1 MTSSCAWA
9 DEVVLIEI
17 NRTQKKIA
25 PSKDKCHKKMRA
37 LRIFAMQYLRNTT
50 NIIRFV
56 LVWFALSV
64 GVAIASP
71 IVQPKAMDMVCTST
85 GSMKLVVQGD
95 GDSSTFESPTL
106 DCPLCATICAPPPA
120 LNTALTQPSPLSHA
134 LLPLVAA
141 HIASLTAP
149 PLPSRGPPTFPT

>member
-1 MTSSCAWA
+1 MKSRCF
-9 DEVVLIEI
+9 
-17 NRTQKKIA
+17 
-25 PSKDKCHKKMRA
+25 
-37 LRIFAMQYLRNTT
+37 RIQPMQYLRNTS
-50 NIIRFV
+50 NIIRLV

-71 IVQPKAMDMVCTST
+71 MVQPKAMDMVCTST

-95 GDSSTFESPTL
+95 EDSSASASSTL
-106 DCPLCATICAPPPA
+106 DCPLCASICAPPSA

-134 LLPLVAA
+134 LLPSVAA

-149 PLPSRGPPTFPT
+149 PLPSRGPPTFLL

>member
-1 MTSSCAWA
+1 
-9 DEVVLIEI
+9 
-17 NRTQKKIA
+17 
-25 PSKDKCHKKMRA
+25 
-37 LRIFAMQYLRNTT
+37 MQYLRNTT

-71 IVQPKAMDMVCTST
+71 MVQPKAMDMVCTST
-85 GSMKLVVQGD
+85 GTMKLVVQGD
-95 GDSSTFESPTL
+95 EESSSSATL
-106 DCPLCATICAPPPA
+106 DCPLCASISTPPSA

-134 LLPLVAA
+134 LLPSVAA

-149 PLPSRGPPTFPT
+149 PLPSRGPPTFLL

>member
-1 MTSSCAWA
+1 MVKAYLAQLTKKSRHYSTVKISS
-9 DEVVLIEI
+9 
-17 NRTQKKIA
+17 
-25 PSKDKCHKKMRA
+25 
-37 LRIFAMQYLRNTT
+37 MQYLRNTS
-50 NIIRFV
+50 NIIRLV

-71 IVQPKAMDMVCTST
+71 MVQPKAMDMVCTST

-95 GDSSTFESPTL
+95 EDGSISSSPTL
-106 DCPLCATICAPPPA
+106 DCPLCASISAPPSA

-134 LLPLVAA
+134 LLPTVAA

-149 PLPSRGPPTFPT
+149 PLPSRGPPTFLL